1 MMALLLC
8 PFPFFLPVVCLAC
21 GGWCWCCCLVV
32 GSGYDVE
39 SFYFR
44 VKGFRVKK
52 NRVTVKGGSTEQLQT
67 LANLGFPPMLTPR

>member
-1 MMALLLC
+1 M
-8 PFPFFLPVVCLAC
+8 
-21 GGWCWCCCLVV
+21 V

-52 NRVTVKGGSTEQLQT
+52 RFRVTVKGGSTEQLQT
-67 LANLGFPPMLTPR
+67 LANLGLPPMLTPR

>member
-1 MMALLLC
+1 M
-8 PFPFFLPVVCLAC
+8 
-21 GGWCWCCCLVV
+21 

-52 NRVTVKGGSTEQLQT
+52 NRVTVKGGPTEQLQT
-67 LANLGFPPMLTPR
+67 LANLGLPPMLTPR